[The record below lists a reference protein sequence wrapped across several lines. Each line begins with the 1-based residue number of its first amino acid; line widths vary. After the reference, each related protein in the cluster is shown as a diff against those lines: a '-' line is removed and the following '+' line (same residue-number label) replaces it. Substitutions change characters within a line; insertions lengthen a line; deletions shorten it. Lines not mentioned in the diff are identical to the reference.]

1 MAESE
6 LIKEEYPIT
15 VFHASDQTPEE
26 HWLTSDVTKRWTDNP
41 QGVSLKYPYEF
52 VCSRV
57 YTYKDNVNS
66 NTPASQKKGWKA
78 WDVKNIALW
87 AHYGK
92 DATPFKLILENSEDQ
107 VYFIKNVVVLDK
119 DRVGTGKITLT
130 GFDGVR
136 EITEFNILDNSG
148 KPVNISWGSRNGNE
162 LKGSCLYKNG
172 NWTLDLEIIK
182 TFRSGEP
189 SLYEM
194 IVKDCQITL
203 TKGSFAEIK
212 VKDSEGND
220 SAKTVNILVDNFCKI
235 PIQAKCE
242 EIREAAVSVFKIT
255 AVHDING
262 DGIIGRWNLIPS
274 VRQIRYKEES
284 RNDSSEGKVITVQS
298 YEPENIT
305 FSIEYDPLLESPRP
319 ITKDSGYTYGI
330 KVCYSGTDIII
341 SDNGTLSKETIAEIA
356 KAGGATAY
364 LYIND
369 PDYSDRNSESI
380 GGKICY
386 EVDSQEIYVSSS
398 IAIEGAPGGS
408 GDYYSLFFDNPTAA
422 IGGDLSYVKAVLTFM
437 HSISPV
443 LLPNLS
449 INGNIVQLPKDRGE
463 QNEKVYTSEYHG
475 IPGLTIKLYFDA
487 YNNYNI
493 TFDMPNPP
501 DTELLIPFT
510 TTQDSNTY
518 RATFRLYKSGTITVD
533 RTVSLIGQ
541 ASRIRNWESG
551 KHYFP
556 VISSIAALKAPG
568 MQNTLAGIGEDE
580 VAYGD
585 FGGENL
591 YCPRFYDIVYY
602 GTPTA
607 TGTPMWQAKAY
618 SSTITP
624 TEGTYWTSANQF
636 DFVAANSA
644 YIKNLAAD
652 SVQANRILVKN
663 NNNIVAGLIGEGAF
677 EDVQKENSSLTNQDD
692 VIFFAGLPSDATSLT
707 QSNFY
712 ITKSG
717 RTSIG
722 GGSGTPS
729 GGNTGLTQE
738 QVQGMIDNA
747 TSFEK
752 VKQTLENNTYEAPLK
767 LAVKGNILAEQLTI
781 SSTNA
786 VNENIPNAAWFKFEQ
801 VQSENLAQTVLS
813 PVLYWND
820 GTTTYHLDLSKLIL
834 IGEGGSGVTQ
844 STFRIKSF
852 SEDTQKLTLYK
863 LTSSEKWYT
872 SSECTDLYSG
882 TVFMQAPANI
892 QYTKNTVFNNEQKHI
907 LHYGYIKV
915 KEKQVYKDQKSQ
927 QVYLICYPTIFYKCE
942 INKGDITIDDSKY
955 YFIDLDSGKFIKIND
970 SKGQLREKIPILTT
984 YASFNSTTTPIT
996 GNCLISVGQY
1006 DMYIGTFVNY
1016 SDDLGTTSKPERLD
1030 PPISAV
1036 IGTPA

>member
-92 DATPFKLILENSEDQ
+92 DASPFKLILENSEDQ
-107 VYFIKNVVVLDK
+107 VYFVKNVIVLDE
-119 DRVGTGKITLT
+119 DLVGTGKITLT

-148 KPVNISWGSRNGNE
+148 KPVNISWGPRNGDR
-162 LKGSCLYKNG
+162 LTGSCLYKNG

-182 TFRSGEP
+182 TFRSGET
-189 SLYEM
+189 SLYEI
-194 IVKDCQITL
+194 IVKDCQLTL
-203 TKGSFAEIK
+203 TDDSFTEII

-220 SAKTVNILVDNFCKI
+220 TAKTAKVLVDNFCKI

-242 EIREAAVSVFKIT
+242 EIQEAAVSVFKIK

-274 VRQIRYKEES
+274 VRQIKYREES
-284 RNDSSEGKVITVQS
+284 RNDSSEGRVTTVQS

-305 FSIEYDPLLESPRP
+305 FRIEYDPLLESPKP
-319 ITKDSGYTYGI
+319 ITEDSGYTYGI
-330 KVCYSGTDIII
+330 KVYSSGTNTLI
-341 SDNGTLSKETIAEIA
+341 SDNGTLPKETIAEIV

-369 PDYSDRNSESI
+369 PDYSDRKSESI
-380 GGKICY
+380 GGVTCY

-422 IGGDLSYVKAVLTFM
+422 IGGDLSYVKVVLTFM
-437 HSISPV
+437 HSVSPV

-463 QNEKVYTSEYHG
+463 QNEKIYTSEYHG

-618 SSTITP
+618 SSTVTP

-644 YIKNLAAD
+644 FIKDLAAKN
-652 SVQANRILVKN
+652 VQAERILVKDSN
-663 NNNIVAGLIGEGAF
+663 SKIVAGLINGESAF
-677 EDVQKENSSLTNQDD
+677 NNIKEDLNGNVTKSDD
-692 VIFFAGLPSDATSLT
+692 IIFFAGLPDGATSLADAAFT
-707 QSNFY
+707 VNRDGT
-712 ITKSG
+712 TKIGVGSEG
-717 RTSIG
+717 GTSS
-722 GGSGTPS
+722 GGSGGSS
-729 GGNTGLTQE
+729 GITEEDIKKWNLLTVNGKFLGDVEAKTLKAGNSDNYMKFCTLSEALTE
-738 QVQGMIDNA
+738 SGKEVVI
-747 TSFEK
+747 
-752 VKQTLENNTYEAPLK
+752 
-767 LAVKGNILAEQLTI
+767 
-781 SSTNA
+781 
-786 VNENIPNAAWFKFEQ
+786 
-801 VQSENLAQTVLS
+801 
-813 PVLYWND
+813 
-820 GTTTYHLDLSKLIL
+820 
-834 IGEGGSGVTQ
+834 GGSGNIKSDTMVVLIKSGSDFFVLNPLDLAKGSGIDVQ
-844 STFRIKSF
+844 STLEIYERLS
-852 SEDTQKLTLYK
+852 
-863 LTSSEKWYT
+863 LTSSNYYVGTDDVIYEDPNCLNPVKEGTIWYEVTGEAVFGQQDPSDVISEDVGLNVISVMAYKYTEYERT
-872 SSECTDLYSG
+872 SSGKQKTGRYGYYIPKGWDKYGNPQSGGGFIDMVQFITGNYGKLNRYTYKNVTYNRTIYYILPRAIYYGSG
-882 TVFMQAPANI
+882 TVSTYELTSAEEMI
-892 QYTKNTVFNNEQKHI
+892 QPDGPE
-907 LHYGYIKV
+907 
-915 KEKQVYKDQKSQ
+915 
-927 QVYLICYPTIFYKCE
+927 E
-942 INKGDITIDDSKY
+942 II
-955 YFIDLDSGKFIKIND
+955 
-970 SKGQLREKIPILTT
+970 Q
-984 YASFNSTTTPIT
+984 
-996 GNCLISVGQY
+996 
-1006 DMYIGTFVNY
+1006 
-1016 SDDLGTTSKPERLD
+1016 
-1030 PPISAV
+1030 
-1036 IGTPA
+1036 

>member
-92 DATPFKLILENSEDQ
+92 DASPFKLILENSEDQ
-107 VYFIKNVVVLDK
+107 VYFVKNVIVLDE
-119 DRVGTGKITLT
+119 DLVGTGKITLT

-148 KPVNISWGSRNGNE
+148 KPVNISWGPRNGDR
-162 LKGSCLYKNG
+162 LTGSCLYKNG

-182 TFRSGEP
+182 TFRSGET
-189 SLYEM
+189 SLYEI
-194 IVKDCQITL
+194 IVKDCQLTL
-203 TKGSFAEIK
+203 TDDSFTEII

-220 SAKTVNILVDNFCKI
+220 TAKTAKVLVDNFCKI
-235 PIQAKCE
+235 PIQAKCA
-242 EIREAAVSVFKIT
+242 EIQEAIVSVFKIK

-274 VRQIRYKEES
+274 VRQIKYKEES
-284 RNDSSEGKVITVQS
+284 RNDSSEGRVTTVQS

-305 FSIEYDPLLESPRP
+305 FRIEYDPLLESPRP
-319 ITKDSGYTYGI
+319 ITEDSGYTYGI
-330 KVCYSGTDIII
+330 KVYSSGTNTLI
-341 SDNGTLSKETIAEIA
+341 SDNGTLPKEIIAEIA

-369 PDYSDRNSESI
+369 PDYSDRKSELI
-380 GGKICY
+380 NGVTCY

-437 HSISPV
+437 HSVSPV

-556 VISSIAALKAPG
+556 IISSIAALKAPG

-618 SSTITP
+618 SSTVTP
-624 TEGTYWTSANQF
+624 AEGTYWTSANQF

-644 YIKNLAAD
+644 FIKDLAAKN
-652 SVQANRILVKN
+652 VQAERILVKDSN
-663 NNNIVAGLIGEGAF
+663 SKIVAGLINGESAF
-677 EDVQKENSSLTNQDD
+677 NDIKGDLNGNVTKSDD
-692 VIFFAGLPSDATSLT
+692 IIFFAGLPDGATSLADAAFT
-707 QSNFY
+707 VNRDGT
-712 ITKSG
+712 TKIGVGSEG
-717 RTSIG
+717 GTSS
-722 GGSGTPS
+722 GGSGGSSGITEEDIKKWNLLTVNGKFLGDVEAKTLKAGNSDNYMKFCTLSEALIESGKEVVIGGSGNIKSDTMVVLIKSGSDFFVLNPLDLAKGSGIEVSKTLEIYPRLSTTYQNYYEGTDGVLYEDPNCLNPVSVGTTWYEVTGDQVYGKKDASEAMSWEYGIHVITVPAQIYTEYEMTEEGKKKTGLYGYYIPYSWDKNGHLSS
-729 GGNTGLTQE
+729 GGNGFIDMVKFIDKGYGVINKGGHYTYNDTVYTITEDHFYYITSKAVYFGTGT
-738 QVQGMIDNA
+738 V
-747 TSFEK
+747 
-752 VKQTLENNTYEAPLK
+752 
-767 LAVKGNILAEQLTI
+767 
-781 SSTNA
+781 ST
-786 VNENIPNAAWFKFEQ
+786 
-801 VQSENLAQTVLS
+801 
-813 PVLYWND
+813 
-820 GTTTYHLDLSKLIL
+820 
-834 IGEGGSGVTQ
+834 
-844 STFRIKSF
+844 
-852 SEDTQKLTLYK
+852 YK
-863 LTSSEKWYT
+863 LTS
-872 SSECTDLYSG
+872 G
-882 TVFMQAPANI
+882 
-892 QYTKNTVFNNEQKHI
+892 
-907 LHYGYIKV
+907 
-915 KEKQVYKDQKSQ
+915 KQIIIEDPVD
-927 QVYLICYPTIFYKCE
+927 
-942 INKGDITIDDSKY
+942 
-955 YFIDLDSGKFIKIND
+955 
-970 SKGQLREKIPILTT
+970 PI
-984 YASFNSTTTPIT
+984 
-996 GNCLISVGQY
+996 V
-1006 DMYIGTFVNY
+1006 
-1016 SDDLGTTSKPERLD
+1016 
-1030 PPISAV
+1030 
-1036 IGTPA
+1036 